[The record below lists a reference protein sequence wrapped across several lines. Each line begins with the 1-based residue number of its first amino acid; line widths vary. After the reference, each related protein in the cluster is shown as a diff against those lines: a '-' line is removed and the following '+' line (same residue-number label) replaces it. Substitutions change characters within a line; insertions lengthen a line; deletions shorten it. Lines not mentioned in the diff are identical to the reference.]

1 MKTVKATARPERTQ
15 IQSPQR
21 RMQTALA
28 VAKCIEIAADH
39 PDEHQQLD
47 LADAVAGLG
56 TLVESAIAMVGQ
68 PGGRT

>member
-1 MKTVKATARPERTQ
+1 MKAAKASARRERAQ
-15 IQSPQR
+15 VHAPHR

-47 LADAVAGLG
+47 LADAVAGLS
-56 TLVESAIAMVGQ
+56 TLVESAIAMLGQ
-68 PGGRT
+68 SESRT